1 MATGSKADTR
11 SQPRRKLAL
20 VIGIDNYA
28 SGKILKNA
36 RNDACDMS
44 SKLESIGFITTGPKL
59 DLTYKQMELTLV
71 EFKHSIE
78 EGDIVLFY
86 FAGHGTQ
93 WEDQNFLI
101 PRDDADISV
110 KGVKNRAILAQ
121 KLLDELTDRNPF
133 VTIFLLDCCRLY
145 YLRDRNLEQLRARG
159 ENLDTPKSS
168 GLKEMH
174 LSAGSLIAFA
184 CAPGAIAND
193 LEGQRNGLFTKRK
206 NKSAS
211 DKTKFAKLFSL
222 SQKWIISAN

>member
-1 MATGSKADTR
+1 MHLSAGSLIAFACAPGAIANDLDEGQRNGLFTKYLL
-11 SQPRRKLAL
+11 QH
-20 VIGIDNYA
+20 IGTAN
-28 SGKILKNA
+28 
-36 RNDACDMS
+36 
-44 SKLESIGFITTGPKL
+44 E
-59 DLTYKQMELTLV
+59 
-71 EFKHSIE
+71 
-78 EGDIVLFY
+78 DIRM
-86 FAGHGTQ
+86 
-93 WEDQNFLI
+93 DQNFLI
-101 PRDDADISV
+101 PCDDADIAV

-193 LEGQRNGLFTKRK
+193 LEGQRNGLFTKVG
-206 NKSAS
+206 
-211 DKTKFAKLFSL
+211 
-222 SQKWIISAN
+222 